1 LRVIGLGPATYA
13 WNSPD
18 GHCAGEYDEQS
29 AEKMI
34 DPTAMLSPVSKATKV
49 GNEPINGIA
58 ATHYRFD
65 QNALPWADPKPKV
78 AGEIWIAN
86 TGGYVVKYLLNVSA
100 PSKPDR
106 IGAQVAQTWDYE
118 VGGTDGSASV
128 ALPKGC
134 LEVLTDVPVMAD
146 ARSLIRANGMTDFVT
161 ASTARQVLD
170 FYSQKLPALG
180 WKSDKELPPGDIPLP
195 FAASF
200 TNGSRQISLHL
211 AEAKPSGVDVT
222 FLLLG
227 AAGSSAATEPT
238 AMPGLPTPTR
248 GAAPTVPI
256 SESGLPAD
264 IPLYPGATGL
274 TSLTAEMVQF
284 QTGDTA
290 EKVAQWYQEQMP
302 LQQWTLVNSMKQGTT
317 IIQLWSK
324 NNRAVTITVMPQ
336 GDKTAVMIAF
346 PSA

>member
-1 LRVIGLGPATYA
+1 
-13 WNSPD
+13 
-18 GHCAGEYDEQS
+18 
-29 AEKMI
+29 
-34 DPTAMLSPVSKATKV
+34 
-49 GNEPINGIA
+49 
-58 ATHYRFD
+58 
-65 QNALPWADPKPKV
+65 
-78 AGEIWIAN
+78 
-86 TGGYVVKYLLNVSA
+86 VSA

-134 LEVLTDVPVMAD
+134 LEVLRDVPVMAD

-227 AAGSSAATEPT
+227 AAGSSAANEPT